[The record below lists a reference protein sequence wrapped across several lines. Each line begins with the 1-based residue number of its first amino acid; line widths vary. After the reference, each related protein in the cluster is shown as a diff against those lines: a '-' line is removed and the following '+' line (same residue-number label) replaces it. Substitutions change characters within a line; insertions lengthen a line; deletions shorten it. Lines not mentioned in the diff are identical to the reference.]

1 VLSVRADVLGAT
13 GGVMSQD
20 MAGVTIGGLLERGVA
35 RFGDRLAYV
44 DGERRLT
51 YRELSDEVDRY
62 ARALMSLG
70 VAPGDRV
77 SIWMGNRLEWVCFY
91 LATARIGAVL
101 VPVNTGLT
109 VDEAGYVVGQSDSAV
124 LVVGDRIRDRD
135 LADDARVVMTDD
147 RVSAHTLVVVGEN
160 CPAGAL
166 SLEALLARADDTST
180 VDLAVRVSG
189 VDADDVVLMLYTSG
203 TTGFPKGAMHSH
215 KVIRNMCDAAERMRL
230 GPEDKLVLYLP
241 LFHVFGAAAVLS
253 FLYAGGSIVL
263 MRAYD
268 VPGTLNLIER
278 ERATVVYGV
287 STMFYDQLQHPSF
300 DAKDLSRVR
309 LCLVPGTGDLIR
321 LVSER
326 MGQAINVYG
335 MTETT
340 SITTLAG
347 LEDRIE
353 RRGDTV
359 GYPLPGFEVKIVG
372 LDGQAVPAGESGEL
386 VVRGH
391 PVMLGY
397 YKKPEATEA
406 VLDADGWFRTGDLAS
421 LTDDGYVRYG
431 GRIKDM
437 YKVGGENVDPIEV
450 ESALL
455 RHPAVAM
462 AAVVGV
468 PDPRLEEVGVA
479 YVQLLPGAM
488 AEPEELRQ
496 FVLERLARFKAPKR
510 IHLVEDFPMTASGK
524 IQRYL
529 LRKRFMEGGA

>member
-1 VLSVRADVLGAT
+1 VLGVRVDTTGAT
-13 GGVMSQD
+13 GDVMSDD
-20 MAGVTIGGLLERGVA
+20 MAGVTIGGLLERAVA
-35 RFGDRLAYV
+35 RFGDRPAYV
-44 DGERRLT
+44 DGARRLT
-51 YRELSDEVDRY
+51 FGDLSDEVDRY
-62 ARALMSLG
+62 ARALMALG
-70 VAPGDRV
+70 IAPGDRV
-77 SIWMGNRLEWVCFY
+77 SIWMGNRLEWVCLY

-109 VDEAGYVVGQSDSAV
+109 VDEASYVVGQSDSAV
-124 LVVGDRIRDRD
+124 LVVGDRLRDRD
-135 LADDARVVMTDD
+135 LAGDALAVLADD
-147 RVSAHTLVVVGEN
+147 RVSAHTVVVVGDH
-160 CPAGAL
+160 CPDGAL
-166 SLEALLARADDTST
+166 PLDALLARAEETST
-180 VDLAVRVSG
+180 VDLAARVSG

-215 KVIRNMCDAAERMRL
+215 KVIRNMCDAAGRMRL
-230 GPEDKLVLYLP
+230 GPEDTLVLYLP

-253 FLYAGGSIVL
+253 FLHGGGSIVL
-263 MRAYD
+263 MRTYD
-268 VPGTLNLIER
+268 VGGTLELIER

-287 STMFYDQLQHPSF
+287 ATMFYDQLQHAAF
-300 DAKDLSRVR
+300 ATTDLSRVR

-347 LEDRIE
+347 IEDPVE

-372 LDGQAVPAGESGEL
+372 PDGATLPAGENGEL

-397 YKKPEATEA
+397 YKKPEATAA
-406 VLDADGWFRTGDLAS
+406 VLDDDGWFRTGDLAA

-450 ESALL
+450 ESALM

-468 PDPRLEEVGVA
+468 PDARLEEVGVA
-479 YVQLLPGAM
+479 YVQLLPGAS
-488 AEPEELRQ
+488 ADADELRQ
-496 FVLERLARFKAPKR
+496 FVLGSLARFKAPKR
-510 IHLVEDFPMTASGK
+510 IQLVDGFPMTASGK

-529 LRKRFMEGGA
+529 LRKRFLEGVE

>member
-1 VLSVRADVLGAT
+1 
-13 GGVMSQD
+13 MFQD
-20 MAGVTIGGLLERGVA
+20 MAGVTIGGLLDRAVA
-35 RFGDRLAYV
+35 RFGDRPAYV
-44 DGERRLT
+44 DESRRLSF
-51 YRELSDEVDRY
+51 RDLSEEVDRY
-62 ARALMSLG
+62 GRALMSLG

-77 SIWMGNRLEWVCFY
+77 ALWMGNRLEWVCVY
-91 LATARIGAVL
+91 LAAARIGAVL

-109 VDEAGYVVGQSDSAV
+109 VDEAAYVVGQSDSAV
-124 LVVGDRIRDRD
+124 LVAGARLRDRD
-135 LADDARVVMTDD
+135 LAADALAVLADD
-147 RVSAHTLVVVGEN
+147 RVSAHTLVVAGEQ
-160 CPAGAL
+160 CPDGAL
-166 SLEALLARADDTST
+166 PLDDLLARAGGTSAA
-180 VDLAVRVSG
+180 DLAARMST

-215 KVIRNMCDAAERMRL
+215 RVIRNMCDAADRMRI
-230 GPEDKLVLYLP
+230 GPEDTLVLYLP

-268 VPGTLNLIER
+268 VAATLATIER

-287 STMFYDQLQHPSF
+287 ATMYYDQLQYPAFSST
-300 DAKDLSRVR
+300 DLSAVR

-326 MGQAINVYG
+326 MGQAVNVYG

-347 LEDRIE
+347 IDDRVE
-353 RRGDTV
+353 RRADTV
-359 GYPLPGFEVKIVG
+359 GSPLPGFEVKIVG
-372 LDGQAVPAGESGEL
+372 PDGTSMPVGENGEL

-397 YKKPEATEA
+397 YKKPEATA
-406 VLDADGWFRTGDLAS
+406 DVLDDEGWFRTGDRAA
-421 LTDDGYVRYG
+421 LTEDGYVVYG

-450 ESALL
+450 ESVLM

-479 YVQLLPGAM
+479 YVQLLPGAT
-488 AEPEELRQ
+488 ADPDELRE
-496 FVLERLARFKAPKR
+496 FALGRLARFKVPKR
-510 IHLVEDFPMTASGK
+510 IHLVAEFPMTASGK

-529 LRKRFMEGGA
+529 LRKQFPAGVE